1 MNKAIFLDRD
11 GVVNKERGEYT
22 WRVEDFIINEGLDEF
37 ILHFQQKGYLV
48 IIISNQGGIGKGVYT
63 HEDVIKAH
71 TYLEETLKQKGV
83 TLTDIYYCPHHPN
96 AGKCLCRKPEPIM
109 LEKAIARYNVDVN
122 LSVFI
127 GDSKRDVEAG
137 EAVGLHT
144 LLVRPNDNLLQH
156 VKEIERLIE
165 A

>member
-22 WRVEDFIINEGLDEF
+22 WRVEDFIINDGLAEF
-37 ILHFQQKGYLV
+37 ISHFQQKGFLV

-71 TYLEETLKQKGV
+71 TYLQEELKKKDI

-96 AGKCLCRKPEPIM
+96 TGKCLCRKPEPIM
-109 LEKAIARYNVDVN
+109 LEKAIARYNVDIT
-122 LSVFI
+122 SSIFI

-137 EAVGLHT
+137 ALVGLHT
-144 LLVRPNDNLLQH
+144 FLIKPNNNLMQHLQ
-156 VKEIERLIE
+156 EIEKM
-165 A
+165 AD